1 MTGVHALDAWLLMGS
16 ADRCRMLS
24 SSELD
29 SDPELQKLQSNIT
42 DEINASSGSVLDF
55 REASTAALPLRLVPI
70 KINRYGSGWRLVI
83 PQVVA
88 VTMRIRPTQSDVVAL
103 FLDRHIEL
111 WTIEILRT
119 AFNHSLSQLLQEF
132 TP

>member
-1 MTGVHALDAWLLMGS
+1 MTGVQALDGWLLVGS
-16 ADRCRMLS
+16 ADRCRILS

-42 DEINASSGSVLDF
+42 DEINTSNDSVLEF
-55 REASTAALPLRLVPI
+55 REASIAALPLRLIPI
-70 KINRYGSGWRLVI
+70 EINRYGSRWRLVI

-88 VTMRIRPTQSDVVAL
+88 VSMRIRPAQSDVAAL
-103 FLDRHIEL
+103 FLDGHIEL

-119 AFNHSLSQLLQEF
+119 AFDHSLSQLL
-132 TP
+132 